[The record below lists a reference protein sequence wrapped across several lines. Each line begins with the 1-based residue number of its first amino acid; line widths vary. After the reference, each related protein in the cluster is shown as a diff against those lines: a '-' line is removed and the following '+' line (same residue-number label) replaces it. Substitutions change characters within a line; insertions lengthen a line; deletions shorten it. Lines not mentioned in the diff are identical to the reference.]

1 MSELRVQI
9 EFSILG
15 SFLVLKQS
23 RYLLNN
29 FAEGEGIGFLARPAF
44 SLLRPR
50 SSNNLEAEAEEED
63 DNKVLNWKIL
73 SLKPLPLHSF
83 SIA

>member
-50 SSNNLEAEAEEED
+50 SSNSLEAAEKEEEEKD
-63 DNKVLNWKIL
+63 KVLN
-73 SLKPLPLHSF
+73 
-83 SIA
+83 